1 MPKATNLI
9 EAYNNFVVEPL
20 KDGRGVQGFLC
31 RETKERTI
39 SDRGTERQ
47 DRKRR

>member
-20 KDGRGVQGFLC
+20 RTEEDFRDFYA
-31 RETKERTI
+31 ERPKRTP
-39 SDRGTERQ
+39 SPNRRTER
-47 DRKRR
+47 